1 MSILV
6 VTGTSTDV
14 GKTVATA
21 ALAAITLAAGRT
33 VAVCKPAQTGVDPG
47 DPGDLADIA
56 RLAGVADTVELARY
70 PEPLAPDTAAR
81 RSGLP
86 LLRLQDVVD
95 AVRNLDAAHDL
106 TIVEGAGGALVRLG
120 EQGFTL
126 IDLAREL
133 GAPVVLIAAAAL
145 GALNHSELTVRALAA
160 AGVECAGLII
170 GSWPDEPDLAAQ
182 CNLADLPEVTGVP
195 LAGAIPAGSG
205 ALSREAF
212 MSDSPGWLDK
222 SWTVRYL
229 LET

>member
-6 VTGTSTDV
+6 VTGTSTEV

-21 ALAAITLAAGRT
+21 ALAAVALAAGRT
-33 VAVCKPAQTGVDPG
+33 VAVCKPAQTGVAPDE
-47 DPGDLADIA
+47 PGDLAEIA
-56 RLAGVADTVELARY
+56 RLADVRDTVELARY

-86 LLRLQDVVD
+86 LLRLGDVTS
-95 AVRNLDAAHDL
+95 AVRKLDAAHDL

-120 EQGFTL
+120 ERGFTVVD
-126 IDLAREL
+126 IAREL
-133 GAPVVLIAAAAL
+133 GAPVVVIAAAGL
-145 GALNHSELTVRALAA
+145 GTLNHSELTVRALAA
-160 AGVECAGLII
+160 ADVECAGLII
-170 GSWPDEPDLAAQ
+170 GAWPDEPDLAAQ

-205 ALSREAF
+205 ALPRETF
-212 MSDSPGWLDK
+212 VSDSPGWLDK
-222 SWTVRYL
+222 TWTVRYL